1 MTDSASSLSPADA
14 DALPEETRR
23 RTPLR
28 RIRLSTLLLL
38 IVVAAL
44 VIGLYVQRRRETQ
57 LLADLSIYREPI
69 QEGIF
74 DALDEPIALT
84 YADGAPLDVV
94 LKEIEQKTTKT
105 PKLPK
110 LPTGIPIYVDPLG
123 LQEAEKSL
131 NSEVKRP
138 PSADRLTLGEHLKG
152 ILDPLGLAYTT
163 KDGFLMITSGTPWDM
178 TTSVPSEHRP
188 IVDLSR
194 DEIYLKYRD
203 VLK

>member
-44 VIGLYVQRRRETQ
+44 VIGLYVQRSRETQ

-69 QEGIF
+69 QEGIY

-94 LKEIEQKTTKT
+94 LKEIKQKTTKN
-105 PKLPK
+105 PKLPR
-110 LPTGIPIYVDPLG
+110 GIPIYVDPLG
-123 LQEAEKSL
+123 LQEAEKSM

-138 PSADRLTLGEHLKG
+138 PSADRLTLGEHLECL
-152 ILDPLGLAYTT
+152 LDFLGLAYTT
-163 KDGFLMITSGTPWDM
+163 KDGFLMITSKTPWDM
-178 TTSVPSEHRP
+178 TTSMPSEHRP

-194 DEIYLKYRD
+194 DEVYLKYRD